1 MLELA
6 IATFCNVT
14 RVIDGDT
21 LIANCNNA
29 EVRIRMCGIDSPELK
44 QEGGQESKQFVE
56 KLIQDHGSQVSI
68 LPVSVDF
75 YGRIVAEIFVDP
87 FGIPLLI
94 QGESLKNGQSYLYV
108 QYLNSCPSKDLMIQ
122 ESAIAQLE
130 RRGVF
135 ANQNAIKPW
144 EFRQNK

>member
-1 MLELA
+1 MLEFA
-6 IATFCNVT
+6 IASLCTIT

-21 LIANCNNA
+21 VIANCNNA
-29 EVRIRMCGIDSPELK
+29 EIRVRMCGIDSPELK
-44 QEGGQESKQFVE
+44 QEGGPESKQFVE
-56 KLIQDHGSQVSI
+56 KLIEEHGGQVS
-68 LPVSVDF
+68 LVPVSVDL

-87 FGIPLLI
+87 FGIPLLV
-94 QGESLKNGQSYLYV
+94 QGESLRNGQSYLYV
-108 QYLNSCPSKDLMIQ
+108 QYLKSCPSKDLMIQ